1 MQKSEDIEEK
11 VNDIANNQEKVNLNN
26 LNNFNQNDHQEEK

>member
-1 MQKSEDIEEK
+1 LQKSEDIEEK